1 MDRTTS
7 TASSGGGNR
16 KAGGRQP
23 NEVGALSAVV
33 LGELRSF
40 PAGIRDMHLGIAE
53 RAFRGIGPAS
63 RPIEIVHEALTRRAY
78 EGVGSSLGA
87 LGRAT
92 GALIE
97 TQGIGQELS
106 LSTTRGGSA
115 VIAALN
121 GLIGDQLERS
131 RSDLHQPAS
140 MRKGGE
146 AVGLDASSL

>member
-53 RAFRGIGPAS
+53 RAFRGVGPAA
-63 RPIEIVHEALTRRAY
+63 RPIKLIHDAISRTAYDAISSGTAL
-78 EGVGSSLGA
+78 
-87 LGRAT
+87 LGRAADAT
-92 GALIE
+92 IE
-97 TQGIGQELS
+97 TRRIGQDLR

-115 VIAALN
+115 VI
-121 GLIGDQLERS
+121 
-131 RSDLHQPAS
+131 
-140 MRKGGE
+140 
-146 AVGLDASSL
+146 